1 MKEKQS
7 TPQRSRMDRLFYFE
21 IIHSFP
27 FEFFRFCT
35 MNMKLMVMMSAK
47 TAKTF
52 NTNQHDIGMSSQTES
67 NFFRCY
73 ITSTVW
79 LLYRNKI
86 RNASKHINSAFF
98 QSNEYEGNSWDQ
110 ERSKTNMYKIHE
122 EYVWAG
128 HS

>member
-27 FEFFRFCT
+27 FEFFRFRT
-35 MNMKLMVMMSAK
+35 MTMKLMVMMSAK

-52 NTNQHDIGMSSQTES
+52 NTNQHEIGMGSQTKR
-67 NFFRCY
+67 NFFSV
-73 ITSTVW
+73 TSTVW

-86 RNASKHINSAFF
+86 RNVSKHINSAFF
-98 QSNEYEGNSWDQ
+98 QSKEYDGNSGDQ
-110 ERSKTNMYKIHE
+110 ERSKTNMYNIHIHE
-122 EYVWAG
+122 EYV
-128 HS
+128 